1 MRVGV
6 LGGTRGVG
14 RALVS
19 QLIEF
24 GHQITVLARDPLR
37 LDMVSDSLT
46 VEQGDARDKAAVV
59 SLATGQ
65 DAVCS
70 CLGVVPSRRPVT
82 LFSESTAHLLD
93 AVKGRADTR
102 IMAIT
107 GVGAG
112 DSRGH
117 GGFFYDRLVLPL
129 LLKKMYEDKD
139 RLERMLVA
147 SEANWTIVR
156 PGFLTNGSGTGE
168 YRMLTELEGVRLGR
182 ISRADVAH
190 FMASEL
196 DSPGYE
202 REVVNLCY

>member
-1 MRVGV
+1 
-6 LGGTRGVG
+6 
-14 RALVS
+14 
-19 QLIEF
+19 
-24 GHQITVLARDPLR
+24 
-37 LDMVSDSLT
+37 
-46 VEQGDARDKAAVV
+46 
-59 SLATGQ
+59 
-65 DAVCS
+65 
-70 CLGVVPSRRPVT
+70 
-82 LFSESTAHLLD
+82 
-93 AVKGRADTR
+93 
-102 IMAIT
+102 MAIT

-129 LLKKMYEDKD
+129 LLRKLYEDKD

-168 YRMLTELEGVRLGR
+168 YRVLTELEGVRLGR

-202 REVVNLCY
+202 RQVVNLCY

>member
-19 QLIEF
+19 QLIES

-70 CLGVVPSRRPVT
+70 CLGVGPSRRPVT

-117 GGFFYDRLVLPL
+117 GGFFYDRLVFPL

-168 YRMLTELEGVRLGR
+168 YRVLTELEGVRLGR

-202 REVVNLCY
+202 RQVVNLCY